1 MRRLLAAG
9 LAALTTIAAVQG
21 AAAQTTLR
29 FGKIPSTVRNVGSL
43 YLFVAERKGFFA
55 REGIKLESVLIEG
68 GTDRMVAAID
78 DGKVDL
84 AHSST
89 PYLISAVLKGSNAV
103 GIAGEVGNPVY
114 TLIVRP
120 EIASY
125 ADLRG
130 KVIALSV
137 AADTI
142 SITTRKLLAKNGVQD
157 GEFKVKQ
164 LVGTPVRFACLK
176 SGECAGV
183 PMGQPADI
191 EAVKGGFRRLGDT
204 TEAVGNFQFQ
214 LIVAHR
220 KWAAANPDKVVPF
233 VRAVADAFRFIR
245 DPKNR
250 DETIK
255 LMMEQTG
262 SSEEIARAVMALYF
276 EPDRGVMPRQAE
288 IDLKG
293 LAQVIAFMG
302 EAGRT
307 DRAAAAGRA
316 VRGPAIPEGG
326 GREIVDY
333 FSAAFAASHRA
344 SISAKVDCAGVL
356 PRAASALSIEAKRRS
371 NFWLVARSVVSGSA
385 SR

>member
-9 LAALTTIAAVQG
+9 LAALATIAAVQG
-21 AAAQTTLR
+21 TAAQTTLR

-78 DGKVDL
+78 EGKVDL

-142 SITTRKLLAKNGVQD
+142 SITTRKLLAKHGVQD

-164 LVGTPVRFACLK
+164 LVGTPIRFACLK

-183 PMGQPADI
+183 PLGQPADI
-191 EAVKGGFRRLGDT
+191 EAVKAGFRRLGDT

-214 LIVAHR
+214 LIAAHR
-220 KWAAANPDKVVPF
+220 KWAAANPDKLVPF
-233 VRAVADAFRFIR
+233 VRAVAEAFRFIR
-245 DPKNR
+245 NPANR
-250 DETIK
+250 EETIK
-255 LMMEQTG
+255 LMIEQTG

-276 EPDRGVMPRQAE
+276 EPDRGVMPHQAE

-302 EAGRT
+302 EAGELTAPLPPVERFV
-307 DRAAAAGRA
+307 DLQFLKAAG
-316 VRGPAIPEGG
+316 V
-326 GREIVDY
+326 
-333 FSAAFAASHRA
+333 
-344 SISAKVDCAGVL
+344 
-356 PRAASALSIEAKRRS
+356 
-371 NFWLVARSVVSGSA
+371 N
-385 SR
+385 

>member
-1 MRRLLAAG
+1 MKCLLAAG
-9 LAALTTIAAVQG
+9 LAALAVLAAAEG

-55 REGIKLESVLIEG
+55 REGIKLESVMIEG

-142 SITTRKLLAKNGVQD
+142 SITTRKLLAKHGVKD
-157 GEFKVKQ
+157 GEFKVRQ

-183 PMGQPADI
+183 PLGQPADI
-191 EAVKGGFRRLGDT
+191 AAVNEGFRRLGDT

-220 KWAAANPDKVVPF
+220 KWAAANPDKVTSF

-245 DPKNR
+245 HPTNR

-255 LMMEQTG
+255 LMVEQTG

-302 EAGRT
+302 EAGELSAPLPAVERFV
-307 DRAAAAGRA
+307 DLQYLKAAG
-316 VRGPAIPEGG
+316 V
-326 GREIVDY
+326 
-333 FSAAFAASHRA
+333 
-344 SISAKVDCAGVL
+344 K
-356 PRAASALSIEAKRRS
+356 
-371 NFWLVARSVVSGSA
+371 
-385 SR
+385 

>member
-1 MRRLLAAG
+1 M
-9 LAALTTIAAVQG
+9 
-21 AAAQTTLR
+21 
-29 FGKIPSTVRNVGSL
+29 RNVGSL
-43 YLFVAERKGFFA
+43 YLHVAERKGFFA
-55 REGIKLESVLIEG
+55 REGIKLESVMIEG

-120 EIASY
+120 EIKSY

-142 SITTRKLLAKNGVQD
+142 SITTRKLLAKHGVKD

-183 PMGQPADI
+183 PLGQPARHRGS
-191 EAVKGGFRRLGDT
+191 EGRLPQARRHHRGGR
-204 TEAVGNFQFQ
+204 QFP
-214 LIVAHR
+214 VPAHR
-220 KWAAANPDKVVPF
+220 
-233 VRAVADAFRFIR
+233 RASQRGRPPTRTRWCRSCARWRTRSGSSAIR
-245 DPKNR
+245 R
-250 DETIK
+250 TATETIK

-302 EAGRT
+302 EAGELR
-307 DRAAAAGRA
+307 RR
-316 VRGPAIPEGG
+316 
-326 GREIVDY
+326 
-333 FSAAFAASHRA
+333 
-344 SISAKVDCAGVL
+344 C
-356 PRAASALSIEAKRRS
+356 RRS
-371 NFWLVARSVVSGSA
+371 SGSWTCNS
-385 SR
+385 SRRRGLQ

>member
-1 MRRLLAAG
+1 
-9 LAALTTIAAVQG
+9 
-21 AAAQTTLR
+21 
-29 FGKIPSTVRNVGSL
+29 
-43 YLFVAERKGFFA
+43 
-55 REGIKLESVLIEG
+55 
-68 GTDRMVAAID
+68 
-78 DGKVDL
+78 
-84 AHSST
+84 
-89 PYLISAVLKGSNAV
+89 
-103 GIAGEVGNPVY
+103 
-114 TLIVRP
+114 VRP
-120 EIASY
+120 EITSY

-142 SITTRKLLAKNGVQD
+142 SITTRKLLAKHGVKD
-157 GEFKVKQ
+157 GEFKVRQ

-183 PMGQPADI
+183 PLGQPADI
-191 EAVKGGFRRLGDT
+191 AAVKDGFRRLGDT

-220 KWAAANPDKVVPF
+220 KWAAANPDKVTPF

-245 DPKNR
+245 NPANR

-255 LMMEQTG
+255 LMMEKTR

-302 EAGRT
+302 EAGEL
-307 DRAAAAGRA
+307 AAPLPPVERFVDLQFLKAAG
-316 VRGPAIPEGG
+316 
-326 GREIVDY
+326 
-333 FSAAFAASHRA
+333 
-344 SISAKVDCAGVL
+344 L
-356 PRAASALSIEAKRRS
+356 Q
-371 NFWLVARSVVSGSA
+371 
-385 SR
+385 

>member
-1 MRRLLAAG
+1 MKCVLTAG
-9 LAALTTIAAVQG
+9 VAALVSIILTQT

-43 YLFVAERKGFFA
+43 YLHVAEKKGYFA

-78 DGKVDL
+78 QGKVDL

-103 GIAGEVGNPVY
+103 GIAGEVANPVY

-120 EIASY
+120 EIKSFD
-125 ADLRG
+125 DLRG

-142 SITTRKLLAKNGVQD
+142 SITTRKLLAKHGVKD
-157 GEFKVKQ
+157 GEFKVRQ
-164 LVGTPVRFACLK
+164 LVGTPVRYACLK

-183 PMGQPADI
+183 PLGQPADV
-191 EAVKGGFRRLGDT
+191 AAMAAGFRRLGDT

-214 LIVAHR
+214 LLVVHR
-220 KWAAANPDKVVPF
+220 EWAQANREKVTGF
-233 VRAVADAFRFIR
+233 LRAIADAFRFIR
-245 DPKNR
+245 NPATR

-255 LMMEQTG
+255 LTMEQTG
-262 SSEEIARAVMALYF
+262 QPEGIVRAVMSLYF

-288 IDLKG
+288 IDIKG
-293 LAQVIAFMG
+293 LSQVIAFMG
-302 EAGRT
+302 EAGALPAPLPPVERFV
-307 DRAAAAGRA
+307 DLQYLAAAG
-316 VRGPAIPEGG
+316 I
-326 GREIVDY
+326 
-333 FSAAFAASHRA
+333 
-344 SISAKVDCAGVL
+344 K
-356 PRAASALSIEAKRRS
+356 
-371 NFWLVARSVVSGSA
+371 
-385 SR
+385 